1 MRRTFGSIGSTRL
14 RRSWAAPLAA
24 ALAIGGGGALL
35 FGGVTAFAHDV
46 SAVAGTVDCS
56 GNYSITVTGDVYTGA
71 DLVVTLGGSTI
82 SDAPTGQTDTEPGST
97 YPFKGTGGSVGE
109 AITAYPSD
117 SPSNVARSTLVGPAG
132 GCSTTTATKVID
144 ATTGHAWG
152 GTETTGAS
160 AYDTATVTI
169 SDGSTPSGKV
179 SYSFFTNT
187 NGPCTGTPSPAGTV
201 NLNADGTVPNSSTE
215 GPLAPGSYAFQAT
228 YSLGVS
234 EGAINAVAAGWTS
247 TCEPFTV
254 GLGTSTTA
262 TVVVQSG
269 PATGSSAH
277 DTATVTTSDTV
288 VASGTVTYTFFSN
301 GTCDGTGTAAGTVT
315 LSGTGAV
322 PNSNTEGP
330 PLAAGSYSFRATY
343 SGDSNYAGST
353 SACEPFTL
361 GGGTSATAT
370 AVNDAATGLAWSGS
384 EATGASAYD
393 TATVTTSDT
402 IVASGTVT
410 YTFFSNGTCPGT
422 PSAAGTVTL
431 TAAGLVPNSN
441 TEGSLVAGSYAF
453 QATYS
458 GDSNYAGSTSA
469 CAPFSVPT
477 GSVLAATSTKT
488 ATTVIDAATKA
499 AWSGSETIGASAYD
513 TATVTTSNGF
523 TATGTVSYSFFSN
536 GTCAGTPGATDT
548 VTLTAAGLVPNS
560 HTEGPLAAGSYA
572 FQATYSGDSS
582 YGGSTSACEPFSAAT
597 STSTPT
603 PTPAGAVAGLTT
615 PSTGAGSTGGGWGW
629 LSLILVLVG
638 GALLAGQWM
647 IRRPKIK
654 VQDII

>member
-1 MRRTFGSIGSTRL
+1 MHRSFGSIGSGRP
-14 RRSWAAPLAA
+14 RRRWAAPLAA

-46 SAVAGTVDCS
+46 TSIVGTVNCV
-56 GNYSITVTGDVYTGA
+56 GGYSITVTGDVYTGA
-71 DLVVTLGGSTI
+71 NLVVTLGSGPTGNV
-82 SDAPTGQTDTEPGST
+82 SDTTTGQTVSVPGST
-97 YPFKGTGGSVGE
+97 YSFTGTGATVGE
-109 AITAYPSD
+109 TITAYPSD
-117 SPSNVARSTLVGPAG
+117 NSSNPASNTLVGPAG

-254 GLGTSTTA
+254 GRGTSTTA

-269 PATGSSAH
+269 TATGSSAH

-301 GTCDGTGTAAGTVT
+301 GTCDGTGTAAGTVD

-322 PNSNTEGP
+322 SNSNTEGP
-330 PLAAGSYSFRATY
+330 PLAAGSYSFQATY
-343 SGDSNYAGST
+343 SGDLNYGGST
-353 SACEPFTL
+353 STCEPFTV
-361 GGGTSATAT
+361 GRGTSTTAT
-370 AVNDAATGLAWSGS
+370 VVVQSGTATGS
-384 EATGASAYD
+384 SAHD

-402 IVASGTVT
+402 VVASGTVT
-410 YTFFSNGTCPGT
+410 YTFFSNGTCDGT
-422 PSAAGTVTL
+422 GTAAGTVDL
-431 TAAGLVPNSN
+431 SGSGAVPNSN
-441 TEGSLVAGSYAF
+441 TEGSLAAGSHYAF

-469 CAPFSVPT
+469 CEPFSVPT
-477 GSVLAATSTKT
+477 GLVLAATSTTT

-499 AWSGSETIGASAYD
+499 AWSGSETTGASAYD

-560 HTEGPLAAGSYA
+560 KTEGPLAAGSYA

-603 PTPAGAVAGLTT
+603 RTPTGAVAGITT
-615 PSTGAGSTGGGWGW
+615 PSTGAGSTAGGWGW

-647 IRRPKIK
+647 LRRPKIK